1 MFFNYLK
8 KKQKIIYCHMKDIQ
22 IKDTYSV
29 KFIYK

>member
-8 KKQKIIYCHMKDIQ
+8 KKTIIYCHMKNIQ
-22 IKDTYSV
+22 IKDIYSV